1 MMVKTTTTYICDIC
15 GCEIKESDLPFDWDG
30 VLSGK
35 QITIR
40 DGIIGRPIKTDVCNS
55 CFENMKE
62 FCKSKKEGA
71 K

>member
-1 MMVKTTTTYICDIC
+1 MVKTTTTYVCDIC
-15 GCEIKESDLPFDWDG
+15 GCEIKTEYLPWG
-30 VLSGK
+30 CNGLWLAK
-35 QITIR
+35 RITIR

-55 CFENMKE
+55 CFENMKV

>member
-1 MMVKTTTTYICDIC
+1 MVETTTKYICDIC
-15 GCEIKESDLPFDWDG
+15 GCEIKESDLPFDWD

-55 CFENMKE
+55 CFENMKK

>member
-15 GCEIKESDLPFDWDG
+15 GCEIKTEELPFG
-30 VLSGK
+30 CSGLLLGK
-35 QITIR
+35 RITIA
-40 DGIIGRPIKTDVCNS
+40 DGIIGRSIKTDVCHE

-62 FCKSKKEGA
+62 FCKKKEGA